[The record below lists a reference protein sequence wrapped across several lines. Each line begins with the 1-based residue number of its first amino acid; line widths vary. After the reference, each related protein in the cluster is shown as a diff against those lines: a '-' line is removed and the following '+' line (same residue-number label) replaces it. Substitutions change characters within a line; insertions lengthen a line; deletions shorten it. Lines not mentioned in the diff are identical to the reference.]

1 MGKLHWNANIIKET
15 MWEGVWFPMAER
27 NFHQIE
33 FWSIKYKKEKIRRA
47 DSPSCVFT
55 PRVDVKQVLM
65 DTCCS
70 KTS

>member
-1 MGKLHWNANIIKET
+1 
-15 MWEGVWFPMAER
+15 MAER

-33 FWSIKYKKEKIRRA
+33 FWSIKYKKKKIRRA